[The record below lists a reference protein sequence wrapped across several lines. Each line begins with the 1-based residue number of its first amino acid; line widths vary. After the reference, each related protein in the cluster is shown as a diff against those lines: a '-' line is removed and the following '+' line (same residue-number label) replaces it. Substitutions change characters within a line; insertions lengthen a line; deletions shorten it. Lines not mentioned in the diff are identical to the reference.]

1 MKAEQIYRNGVA
13 LMLVWG
19 GLVLIAISLLY
30 RLFQGV
36 LLGLVI
42 ILVVGL
48 VKKYVGLSPL
58 FSSQQG
64 VVKAVN
70 RLIWILTLAAIL
82 ILYRFIPLLLGVMNI
97 EGKLALLLFALML
110 PVASAIMVWTLLA
123 VKQQNN

>member
-64 VVKAVN
+64 VV
-70 RLIWILTLAAIL
+70 
-82 ILYRFIPLLLGVMNI
+82 YDQ
-97 EGKLALLLFALML
+97 
-110 PVASAIMVWTLLA
+110 SS
-123 VKQQNN
+123 